1 MKRCMKYFC
10 SAVKL
15 DHCIWICIM
24 LIVLSAVCS
33 VVGAVVK
40 SSYTTMLSVIW
51 VVTGIESNSVFSLRT
66 KLIASSAISEKYQCV
81 FLPMINAAA
90 RALSLVIIVVP
101 VIAELCLGADR
112 IYYIAYLLTAAA
124 ILAAEGLAAVLSAVC
139 VKSIMGPLL
148 FMELPVF
155 VGTLFPLNELA
166 FNTALD
172 SGINAFLTSVGI
184 GGAVAINIA
193 VILLFWL
200 LHYFVSVNNYRNDR
214 ITRVMDKATL
224 IIQ

>member
-1 MKRCMKYFC
+1 
-10 SAVKL
+10 
-15 DHCIWICIM
+15 
-24 LIVLSAVCS
+24 
-33 VVGAVVK
+33 
-40 SSYTTMLSVIW
+40 
-51 VVTGIESNSVFSLRT
+51 
-66 KLIASSAISEKYQCV
+66 
-81 FLPMINAAA
+81 MINAAA
-90 RALSLVIIVVP
+90 RTLSLVIIVVP

-139 VKSIMGPLL
+139 VKGIMGPLL

-166 FNTALD
+166 FNTAPDL
-172 SGINAFLTSVGI
+172 GINAFLTSVGI

-200 LHYFVSVNNYRNDR
+200 LHYIVSVNNYRNDR

-224 IIQ
+224 ITQ